1 MREWY
6 SPVVEIFVVVL
17 VGGKLIV
24 VNPDKGCLLN
34 SYLGT
39 ISSVP
44 SRDILQGGG
53 RLTNSIG
60 RSNDLLNLE
69 PTDDNVTD
77 VDDPD
82 PNIDQGFAIL
92 APN

>member
-1 MREWY
+1 MKEWY

-17 VGGKLIV
+17 VGGELVV
-24 VNPDKGCLLN
+24 VNPDIGCFLN
-34 SYLGT
+34 SCLGT

-44 SRDILQGGG
+44 GCDIFRGS

-69 PTDDNVTD
+69 STDDNVAD
-77 VDDPD
+77 IDDSDPD
-82 PNIDQGFAIL
+82 IDQGFAML
-92 APN
+92 VPC